1 MLCRSLCIS
10 DKIIFL
16 DEPTNSLDIKV
27 REDLYKLLKTLND
40 KGLTIVMVTHD
51 KEAFKYANKA
61 LVLSDKAKIVSD
73 VYASY
78 QKGDIKFD

>member
-1 MLCRSLCIS
+1 
-10 DKIIFL
+10 
-16 DEPTNSLDIKV
+16 
-27 REDLYKLLKTLND
+27 
-40 KGLTIVMVTHD
+40 MVTHD